1 MSLLKRRIAML
12 DKFNQK
18 LIQELQN
25 DGRTSNR
32 VLARK
37 LGVSEGTIRKRIGDL
52 RSKNIIKIAAQPDPR
67 KLGCQ
72 FICIM
77 GLEVKLADLHAVG
90 EELAQCPNV
99 YYLAHVTGIFDLMAI
114 LLFRNSEGLADF
126 IRNKISRIPSVLKTQ
141 TFVNMNIVKSPWAEA
156 LDVMSL
162 SGPTK

>member
-1 MSLLKRRIAML
+1 ML
-12 DKFNQK
+12 DKFNQR

-32 VLARK
+32 ALAKK

-52 RSKNIIKIAAQPDPR
+52 RSKGVIKIVAQPDPY

-72 FICIM
+72 FLCIM
-77 GLEVKLADLHAVG
+77 GLEVKLADLHEVG
-90 EELAQCPNV
+90 EELAKCPNV
-99 YYLAHVTGIFDLMAI
+99 YYLAHVTGAVDLMAI

-126 IRNKISRIPSVLKTQ
+126 IRNKISRIPSILKTQ
-141 TFVNMNIVKSPWAEA
+141 TFVNMTIVKSPWAEA

-162 SGPTK
+162 SED

>member
-1 MSLLKRRIAML
+1 ML
-12 DKFNQK
+12 DKFNQR

-37 LGVSEGTIRKRIGDL
+37 LGVSEGTIRKRISDL
-52 RSKNIIKIAAQPDPR
+52 RSKNVIKIVAQPDPY

-99 YYLAHVTGIFDLMAI
+99 YYLAHVTGAFDLMAV
-114 LLFRNSEGLADF
+114 LLFHNSEGLADF
-126 IRNKISRIPSVLKTQ
+126 IRNKISRIPSILKTQ
-141 TFVNMNIVKSPWAEA
+141 TFVNMEIVKSPWAEA

>member
-1 MSLLKRRIAML
+1 ML
-12 DKFNQK
+12 DKLNQR

-37 LGVSEGTIRKRIGDL
+37 LGVSEGTIRKRISDL
-52 RSKNIIKIAAQPDPR
+52 RSRNVIKIVAQPDPYR
-67 KLGCQ
+67 LGCR

-99 YYLAHVTGIFDLMAI
+99 YYLAHVTGAVDLMAI
-114 LLFRNSEGLADF
+114 LLFRDSEGLADF
-126 IRNKISRIPSVLKTQ
+126 IRDKISKIPSILKTQ
-141 TFVNMNIVKSPWAEA
+141 TFVNMDIVKSPWVEA

-162 SGPTK
+162 LASGD